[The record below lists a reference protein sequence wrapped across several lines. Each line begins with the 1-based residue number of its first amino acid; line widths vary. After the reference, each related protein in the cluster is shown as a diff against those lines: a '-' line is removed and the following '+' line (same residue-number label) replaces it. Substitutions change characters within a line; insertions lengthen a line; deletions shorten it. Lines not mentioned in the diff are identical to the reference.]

1 MPRTAGDVFCE
12 CNVCTK
18 QGSIPGTWVP
28 PTTRDS
34 HLRNAKN
41 VSRGSSR
48 ARTRILAAAGTGKQ
62 RKMLTNL
69 DIHAGS
75 SSASEPS
82 ASSTGTGPK
91 PGYFRALPPDIE
103 MFDNNEYGEPPGVP
117 LRPLDVPINDIVDED
132 SDHSDL
138 FITPSNVDTPEVPHL
153 ISFQPTSLTGAPI
166 PAPQTHDGS
175 APRPPPVQ
183 FSTATSSSV
192 HLYDMSTEASHDA
205 VSQPN
210 ERYMSLSDS
219 WIIRVLLLLVCFLN
233 LHHHVGVRACNLLLW
248 VFRKILIEL
257 RIIKCF
263 DDFPVT
269 LKTVLNR
276 LRMSLPAKIFVL
288 CERCWQLFPHGE
300 NVRHCPHCEIPLYR
314 SSFVDAFQGLIWG
327 KGQKVAKPKVV
338 MPVAPLSALLAGFLS
353 RSDIEAEVEQWG
365 STHRNMGA
373 YTSIMD
379 GRVWKEMKDKDGKEF
394 FRINKDTGELRLG
407 VTLSLDWFSCRRSVF
422 APTHSSGVLSFCCA
436 NLPPEL
442 RCACESDK
450 FV

>member
-1 MPRTAGDVFCE
+1 MRMGNLHFVLSMSSCK
-12 CNVCTK
+12 VCHTRLTILC
-18 QGSIPGTWVP
+18 GLVELAHEIPTSFFTVASNSTP
-28 PTTRDS
+28 NTNIPFPS
-34 HLRNAKN
+34 NA
-41 VSRGSSR
+41 
-48 ARTRILAAAGTGKQ
+48 
-62 RKMLTNL
+62 
-69 DIHAGS
+69 
-75 SSASEPS
+75 
-82 ASSTGTGPK
+82 
-91 PGYFRALPPDIE
+91 
-103 MFDNNEYGEPPGVP
+103 
-117 LRPLDVPINDIVDED
+117 DIVDED

-138 FITPSNVDTPEVPHL
+138 FITPSNVDTHEEPRL

-166 PAPQTHDGS
+166 PAPQTHDES
-175 APRPPPVQ
+175 APRPPPPVQ

-192 HLYDMSTEASHDA
+192 HLYDISTEASHDA
-205 VSQPN
+205 VSQPK

-276 LRMSLPAKIFVL
+276 LHMSLPAKIFVL
-288 CERCWQLFPHGE
+288 CEKCWQLFPHGE

-314 SSFVDAFQGLIWG
+314 GSFVDAFQGLIWG

-365 STHRNMGA
+365 STHRNLGV

-394 FRINKDTGELRLG
+394 FRINRDTGELRLG
-407 VTLSLDWFSCRRSVF
+407 MTLSLDWFVF
-422 APTHSSGVLSFCCA
+422 HILVTVFFLIIFLKGFHAVVVYLHRLIQVVFYHFVVQISPRNFGVHASWI
-436 NLPPEL
+436 NL
-442 RCACESDK
+442 
-450 FV
+450 FY